1 MKHLFIINPNCGKG
15 ISYERCSDG
24 IVEAMKEM
32 NISDYEIHVTQ
43 GPNDGY
49 NYAKAQVDKGEPI
62 RVYACG
68 GDGTLWEVVNACA
81 CKSNAQVAAFPL
93 GSGNDFIRIFGDK
106 KHLRNVKD
114 HINGTVM
121 QFDLIKCGDEYA
133 INQCSMGFDADVC
146 ARQVSLKKLPF
157 IKGEAAYTL
166 GVLLQFLG
174 EMKKT
179 FTIKIDDEEEFTA
192 NVLFCLAANS
202 RWYGGGYFAAPKAL
216 TYDGELDF
224 VIIKKDVL
232 RVGLLPLI
240 EKYKKGQHLDW
251 KRTIYKRG
259 KKITVKSQKETAVNI
274 DGEVR
279 FGKEVT
285 FEIIEKGINFV
296 VPACSD
302 FIERVKNDTV

>member
-1 MKHLFIINPNCGKG
+1 MKHLFIINPTCGKG
-15 ISYERCSDG
+15 ISHERCANG
-24 IVEAMKEM
+24 IVEAMQEL
-32 NISDYEIHVTQ
+32 NIENYEIYVTE
-43 GPNDGY
+43 GPKDGY

-106 KHLRNVKD
+106 KDLRNVKD

-121 QFDLIKCGDEYA
+121 QFDLVKCGDEYA
-133 INQCSMGFDADVC
+133 INQCSVGLDAEVC
-146 ARQVSLKKLPF
+146 ARQASLKKLPF

-179 FTIKIDDEEEFTA
+179 VTVKIDDDEEFIA
-192 NVLFCLAANS
+192 DVLFCLAANS

-224 VIIKKDVL
+224 VIVKKDVL

-240 EKYKKGQHLDW
+240 DKYKKGQHLDW
-251 KRTIYKRG
+251 DRTIYKRG
-259 KKITVKSQKETAVNI
+259 KKITIKAEKESAVNV

-279 FGKEVT
+279 FGKDIT
-285 FEIIEKGINFV
+285 FEIVEKGINFV

-302 FIERVKNDTV
+302 FIERVEKGTV

>member
-15 ISYERCSDG
+15 ISYERCANG
-24 IVEAMKEM
+24 IVEAMTEL
-32 NISDYEIHVTQ
+32 NITDYEIHVTT
-43 GPNDGY
+43 GPRDGY
-49 NYAKAQVDKGEPI
+49 NYAKEEVDKGEPI

-81 CKSNAQVAAFPL
+81 CKPHAQVAAFPL

-106 KHLRNVKD
+106 KSLRNVKD

-121 QFDLIKCGDEYA
+121 QFDLVKCGDEYA
-133 INQCSMGFDADVC
+133 INQCSMGLDAEVC
-146 ARQVSLKKLPF
+146 ARQASLKKIPF

-179 FTIKIDDEEEFTA
+179 FTVKIDDDEEFKVDA
-192 NVLFCLAANS
+192 LFCLAANS

-224 VIIKKDVL
+224 VVVKKDVP
-232 RVGLLPLI
+232 RVALLPLI
-240 EKYKKGQHLDW
+240 DQYKKGQHLSW
-251 KRTIYKRG
+251 ERTTYKRG
-259 KKITVKSQKETAVNI
+259 KKIIIKSEKTSAVNI

-285 FEIIEKGINFV
+285 FEIVEKGINFV

-302 FIERVKNDTV
+302 FIKRVEEGTV

>member
-15 ISYERCSDG
+15 ISYERCSNG
-24 IVEAMKEM
+24 IVEAMNEM
-32 NISDYEIHVTQ
+32 NITDYEIHVTE
-43 GPNDGY
+43 GPLDGY
-49 NYAKAQVDKGEPI
+49 IYAIKQVDKGEPI

-81 CKSNAQVAAFPL
+81 CKNHAQVAAFPL

-106 KHLRNVKD
+106 KDLRDVKD

-121 QFDLIKCGDEYA
+121 EFDLIKCGNEYA
-133 INQCSMGFDADVC
+133 INQCSMGLDADVC
-146 ARQVSLKKLPF
+146 ARQAKLKKLPF
-157 IKGEAAYTL
+157 IKSGEAYTL

-179 FTIKIDDEEEFTA
+179 VTIKIDDDEEFDA
-192 NVLFCLAANS
+192 DVLFCIAANS

-224 VIIKKDVL
+224 IIVKKDVV
-232 RVGLLPLI
+232 RIGLLPLI
-240 EKYKKGQHLDW
+240 DKYKKGQHLDW
-251 KRTIYKRG
+251 KRTVFKRG
-259 KKITVKSQKETAVNI
+259 KKITVRSKKVSAVNI

-285 FEIIEKGINFV
+285 FEIVEKGINFV

-302 FIERVKNDTV
+302 FVERVKNGTV

>member
-15 ISYERCSDG
+15 ISFERCSDG
-24 IVEAMKEM
+24 IKEAVKELNVE
-32 NISDYEIHVTQ
+32 DYEIYVTK
-43 GPNDGY
+43 GANDGY
-49 NYAKAQVDKGEPI
+49 NYAKAQVDKGDPI

-68 GDGTLWEVVNACA
+68 GDGTLWEIVNACA
-81 CKSNAQVAAFPL
+81 CKPNAQVAAFPL

-133 INQCSMGFDADVC
+133 INQCSMGLDAEVC
-146 ARQVSLKKLPF
+146 ARQASLKKLPF

-179 FTIKIDDEEEFTA
+179 FEIKIDDEDEFTA
-192 NVLFCLAANS
+192 DVLFCLAANS

-224 VIIKKDVL
+224 VIVKKDVV
-232 RVGLLPLI
+232 RVALLPLI
-240 EKYKKGQHLDW
+240 DKYKKGQHLSWD
-251 KRTIYKRG
+251 RTIYKRG
-259 KKITVKSQKETAVNI
+259 KKITIRAKKDSAVNI

-285 FEIIEKGINFV
+285 FEIVEKGINFV

-302 FIERVKNDTV
+302 FIERVEKGII

>member
-15 ISYERCSDG
+15 ISYERCANG
-24 IVEAMKEM
+24 IKCAMTEM
-32 NISDYEIHVTQ
+32 NIEDYEIHVTQ

-49 NYAKAQVDKGEPI
+49 NYAKKKVDEGNPI

-81 CKSNAQVAAFPL
+81 CKHHAQVAAFPL

-106 KHLRNVKD
+106 KELRDVKD
-114 HINGTVM
+114 HINGQVM

-133 INQCSMGFDADVC
+133 INQCSMGLDAEVC
-146 ARQVSLKKLPF
+146 ANQVKLKKLPL

-166 GVLLQFLG
+166 GVLLQFFG

-179 FTIKIDDEEEFTA
+179 FSIKIDDEEEFTSD
-192 NVLFCLAANS
+192 VLFCVAANS
-202 RWYGGGYFAAPKAL
+202 RWYGGGYYAAPKAL

-224 VIIKKDVL
+224 VIVKKDVV
-232 RVGLLPLI
+232 RVALLPLI
-240 EKYKKGQHLDW
+240 DKYKKGQHLTWD
-251 KRTIYKRG
+251 RTIYKRG
-259 KKITVKSQKETAVNI
+259 KKVTIKTDKKSAVNI

-285 FEIIEKGINFV
+285 FEIVEKGINFV

-302 FIERVKNDTV
+302 FMEKVKNGTI

>member
-1 MKHLFIINPNCGKG
+1 
-15 ISYERCSDG
+15 
-24 IVEAMKEM
+24 
-32 NISDYEIHVTQ
+32 
-43 GPNDGY
+43 
-49 NYAKAQVDKGEPI
+49 
-62 RVYACG
+62 
-68 GDGTLWEVVNACA
+68 
-81 CKSNAQVAAFPL
+81 
-93 GSGNDFIRIFGDK
+93 
-106 KHLRNVKD
+106 
-114 HINGTVM
+114 
-121 QFDLIKCGDEYA
+121 
-133 INQCSMGFDADVC
+133 MGLDADVC

-166 GVLLQFLG
+166 GVFLQFLG

-224 VIIKKDVL
+224 VVIKKDVL

-251 KRTIYKRG
+251 ERTIYKRG
-259 KKITVKSQKETAVNI
+259 KKITIKSQKETAVNI

-285 FEIIEKGINFV
+285 FEIVEKGISFV

-302 FIERVKNDTV
+302 FTERVEKGTI

>member
-15 ISYERCSDG
+15 ISYERCSNG

-32 NISDYEIHVTQ
+32 NIEDYEIYVTQ
-43 GPNDGY
+43 GPKDGY
-49 NYAKAQVDKGEPI
+49 NCAKAQVDKGEPI

-81 CKSNAQVAAFPL
+81 CKPNAEVAAFPL

-106 KHLRNVKD
+106 KNLRDVKD

-121 QFDLIKCGDEYA
+121 KFDLIKCGDEYA
-133 INQCSMGFDADVC
+133 INQCSMGIDAEIC
-146 ARQVSLKKLPF
+146 ARQVSLKRLPL
-157 IKGEAAYTL
+157 IKSGQAYTL
-166 GVLLQFLG
+166 GVLVQFLK

-192 NVLFCLAANS
+192 DVLFCLAGNS

-224 VIIKKDVL
+224 IVVKKDVL
-232 RVGLLPLI
+232 RVALLPLI
-240 EKYKKGQHLDW
+240 SQYKKGHHLSW
-251 KRTIYKRG
+251 ERTIFKRG
-259 KKITVKSQKETAVNI
+259 KKITVKSEKEAAINI

-279 FGKEVT
+279 FGNEAT
-285 FEIIEKGINFV
+285 FEIVEKGINFV

-302 FIERVKNDTV
+302 FLERVEKGTL